1 MFNFSLKKHESSM
14 KERSE
19 ASKREHYDEEEEV
32 NKALREYILHNN
44 VEMLKNQ
51 YMEKHRTMNEDFNI
65 FF

>member
-1 MFNFSLKKHESSM
+1 M
-14 KERSE
+14 KEKSE